1 VKAASPSRPPDPTE
15 LLQSIAG
22 NKPLAIV
29 LAGHNGSGKSTLWYD
44 NLVRALRIPLINAD
58 RLTLSL
64 LPPSSGHPPTLD
76 AWAADLRDHDERWQR
91 LSQEGVQL
99 FMGLIMEQRMSFA
112 FETVFS
118 HFQRHPDGSYT
129 SKEKL
134 IVTLQAA
141 GYAVALLFVGLAS
154 AELSI
159 LRVATRKALG
169 GHDVPEDKL
178 RQRFP
183 RTQEAIRLAAPVA
196 DMTLM
201 FDNSRDIQNAFTLVR
216 VQTRNRVV
224 YDCRQRAFGETEEL
238 VNVASVWLS
247 LVAPKAPESGVVGR
261 EPGGPEAT
269 TPLKKRA
276 RKRRRRRKKRARTNG
291 SGKAEDA

>member
-44 NLVRALRIPLINAD
+44 NLVNALRIPLINAD

-64 LPPSSGHPPTLD
+64 LPSPSGDPRTLD

-118 HFQRHPDGSYT
+118 HFQRHADGSYT
-129 SKEKL
+129 SKEEL
-134 IVTLQAA
+134 IVTLQKA

-154 AELSI
+154 SELSI

-169 GHDVPEDKL
+169 GHDVPEEKL

-201 FDNSRDIQNAFTLVR
+201 FDNSRDIEDAFTLVR
-216 VQTRNRVV
+216 V
-224 YDCRQRAFGETEEL
+224 
-238 VNVASVWLS
+238 
-247 LVAPKAPESGVVGR
+247 
-261 EPGGPEAT
+261 
-269 TPLKKRA
+269 
-276 RKRRRRRKKRARTNG
+276 
-291 SGKAEDA
+291 